1 MNTEEIRREIKRL
14 NIRIT
19 RTGLNYDAQKLL
31 HLNWLVDADELD
43 YKLIIEDIES
53 LVLNG
58 RQHLSMAAGL

>member
-1 MNTEEIRREIKRL
+1 M
-14 NIRIT
+14 
-19 RTGLNYDAQKLL
+19 NYDAQKLL